1 MESIMTQSR
10 TISMADACSS
20 DWDVIVIGA
29 GPAGTVAAR
38 QLALQNLRTLL
49 IERKAFPR
57 YKVCGCCL
65 NQRAVS
71 ALQQIGLGDIFE
83 EFDAVPLKS
92 FQVRYHGRELNI
104 PLPGGLA
111 ISRSVF
117 DERLV
122 QAAVDAGAYFLPETT
137 AMLKD
142 SGVQEQTRLVE
153 LTHPEQ
159 SSGVAT
165 TKIVLVADGL
175 GHPSLQHCHDFQ
187 SVVSHHSRMGVGAI
201 QAADD
206 FSNYPAGI
214 IHMAI
219 HRFGYVGLVR
229 VEDGSLNIAAAVDR
243 DFIKKSVSPTESVKE
258 ILKESGF
265 PALSEIAEGTFKGTV
280 PFTRKTLRPVGN
292 RVFVLGDA
300 AGYLEPFTGEG
311 MANAI
316 SEAVAVARMV
326 PQGLL
331 KWDPALEQAWLRKHH
346 EITEGRLFWCRWLA
360 QLLRS
365 PAAVGLGLRLFHL
378 FPAAARPIVARLN
391 H

>member
-1 MESIMTQSR
+1 MTLAN
-10 TISMADACSS
+10 TIRLTDACSKA
-20 DWDVIVIGA
+20 WDVIVIGA

-71 ALQQIGLGDIFE
+71 SLQQIGLGNIFE
-83 EFDAVPLKS
+83 DLDAVSLNY
-92 FQVRYHGRELNI
+92 FQIRYNGRETTI

-111 ISRSVF
+111 ISRSAF
-117 DERLV
+117 DQSLV
-122 QAAVDAGAYFLPETT
+122 QAAIDAGSYFLPETT
-137 AMLKD
+137 AILRNH
-142 SGVQEQTRLVE
+142 SENEQTRRVE
-153 LTHPEQ
+153 LTQQGHQ
-159 SSGVAT
+159 SGVAT
-165 TKIVLVADGL
+165 AKIVLVADGL
-175 GHPSLQHCHDFQ
+175 GHPSLQHCQGFD
-187 SVVSHHSRMGVGAI
+187 STVTKNSRIGVGATL
-201 QAADD
+201 AADD
-206 FSNYPAGI
+206 FSNYPDGI

-219 HRFGYVGLVR
+219 HRSGYVGLVR
-229 VEDGSLNIAAAVDR
+229 VEDGSLNIAAAIDR
-243 DFIKKSVSPTESVKE
+243 EFIKKSVSLTEAVLE
-258 ILKESGF
+258 ILKVSGF
-265 PALSEIAEGTFKGTV
+265 TTLPEISEGTFKGTI

-316 SEAVAVARMV
+316 AEAVAVARIV
-326 PQGLL
+326 PQGIL
-331 KWDPALEQAWLRKHH
+331 KWDQRIEEEWLKKHH
-346 EITEGRLFWCRWLA
+346 ELTYGRLFWCRWLA

-365 PAAVGLGLRLFHL
+365 PTAVGLGLRLFHL
-378 FPAAARPIVARLN
+378 FPAVARPIVTRLN

>member
-1 MESIMTQSR
+1 MTLANAINL
-10 TISMADACSS
+10 TDACSKA
-20 DWDVIVIGA
+20 WDVIVIGA

-83 EFDAVPLKS
+83 DLDAVSLNQ
-92 FQVRYHGRELNI
+92 FQMRYNGREATI

-117 DERLV
+117 DQKLV
-122 QAAVDAGAYFLPETT
+122 QAAIDAGSHFLSETT
-137 AMLKD
+137 ATLKNN
-142 SGVQEQTRLVE
+142 SENEQMRSVE
-153 LTHPEQ
+153 LTQ
-159 SSGVAT
+159 QGDQSGVAT
-165 TKIVLVADGL
+165 AKIVLVADGL
-175 GHPSLQHCHDFQ
+175 GHPSLQHCQGFD
-187 SVVSHHSRMGVGAI
+187 STVTSHSRMGVGATL
-201 QAADD
+201 AVDD
-206 FSNYPAGI
+206 FSKYPPGI

-219 HRFGYVGLVR
+219 HRSGYVGLVR

-243 DFIKKSVSPTESVKE
+243 DFMKNSVSPTAAVLE
-258 ILKESGF
+258 ILKVSGF
-265 PALSEIAEGTFKGTV
+265 PTLPEIAEGTFKGTI
-280 PFTRKTLRPVGN
+280 PFTRKMLKPAGH

-316 SEAVAVARMV
+316 ADAVAVARLV
-326 PQGLL
+326 PQGIL
-331 KWDPALEQAWLRKHH
+331 KWDQRIEEDWLKMHH
-346 EITEGRLFWCRWLA
+346 EMTDGRLFWCRWFA

-365 PAAVGLGLRLFHL
+365 PTAVGLGLRLFHL
-378 FPAAARPIVARLN
+378 FPAVARPIVARLN